1 MLTSQK
7 NMYFCFQKFQNM
19 YKQILALVFSFLFTT
34 VYAQSSDEVLLTI
47 NDHNYTVAD
56 FERVYTKNL
65 DLLKDESQKDLDNYM
80 DLYVLYQLKVQK
92 AYALDLDEKESYKE
106 ELDKHRR
113 ELAEKYFTDEKQLD
127 KLVKEAFDRSAFERE
142 ASHILIRIDQFASP
156 QDTLKA
162 YQKAMEVYEKAQSE
176 ADFGEL
182 AVEYSEDPSAKQN
195 KGYLGYFTVF
205 RMVYPF
211 ESAAFETPIGEVS
224 KPVRSR
230 FGYHII
236 KVTDEKPIR
245 YFRSISLIR
254 INEADFADANQA
266 EEMINKAYSELKQG
280 KPIEE
285 VSEHYVYGAKN
296 GFRKIEKFYPGSLS
310 VQGLDDKV
318 YEMIEGQYTKPFSD
332 RGSWYIVQ
340 LDKILPMPTYE
351 ESYANI
357 RRRVISDS
365 RAQVLK
371 KDLNKHL
378 QEKYQFKTV
387 SNALQSVFN
396 LYKGKT
402 NSEDWTLP
410 TPKNAD
416 ETIATYDGGQFTAGE
431 LSDFL
436 NKRLGLKADFTISET
451 YLNNEWEEFVSYNLK
466 KNYDA
471 NLENMFPEFKYTVQ
485 EYREGLLLFDLMEQE
500 IWTKAQ
506 QDTLAQQTYFQN
518 HAEKYEEPAK
528 IVGALMIYDTEKEA
542 EKAMKFYQKNHS
554 YEKTVEKH
562 QPENWYKGDM
572 AETDERLKNS
582 KKPQENAVQVFPVK
596 SKFALLI
603 VEDYVP
609 AKIPDW
615 KDVETRVA
623 YDYQSFYETEWNNE
637 LKQNAKIVINQSAF
651 DKLKQKYQQ

>member
-1 MLTSQK
+1 
-7 NMYFCFQKFQNM
+7 
-19 YKQILALVFSFLFTT
+19 
-34 VYAQSSDEVLLTI
+34 
-47 NDHNYTVAD
+47 
-56 FERVYTKNL
+56 
-65 DLLKDESQKDLDNYM
+65 
-80 DLYVLYQLKVQK
+80 
-92 AYALDLDEKESYKE
+92 
-106 ELDKHRR
+106 
-113 ELAEKYFTDEKQLD
+113 

-142 ASHILIRIDQFASP
+142 ASHILFRIDQYASP

-162 YQKAMEVYEKAQSE
+162 YQKAMEVYEKAQSGT
-176 ADFGEL
+176 DFGEL

-195 KGYLGYFTVF
+195 KGCLGYFTVF

-211 ESAAFETPIGEVS
+211 ESAAFETSVGEVS

-236 KVTDEKPIR
+236 KVTDETPIS

-296 GFRKIEKFYPGSLS
+296 GVRKIEKFYPGSLS

-318 YEMIEGQYTKPFSD
+318 YEMIEGEFTQPFSD
-332 RGSWYIVQ
+332 KGSWYIVQ

-365 RAQVLK
+365 RAQILK

-378 QEKYQFKTV
+378 QEKYQFAPNQ
-387 SNALQSVFN
+387 NALQSVFN
-396 LYKGKT
+396 LYKGQN

-466 KNYDA
+466 KKYDE
-471 NLENMFPEFKYTVQ
+471 NLENMYPEFKYTVQ
-485 EYREGLLLFDLMEQE
+485 EYREGLLLFD
-500 IWTKAQ
+500 
-506 QDTLAQQTYFQN
+506 
-518 HAEKYEEPAK
+518 
-528 IVGALMIYDTEKEA
+528 
-542 EKAMKFYQKNHS
+542 
-554 YEKTVEKH
+554 
-562 QPENWYKGDM
+562 
-572 AETDERLKNS
+572 
-582 KKPQENAVQVFPVK
+582 
-596 SKFALLI
+596 
-603 VEDYVP
+603 
-609 AKIPDW
+609 
-615 KDVETRVA
+615 
-623 YDYQSFYETEWNNE
+623 
-637 LKQNAKIVINQSAF
+637 
-651 DKLKQKYQQ
+651 

>member
-1 MLTSQK
+1 
-7 NMYFCFQKFQNM
+7 M
-19 YKQILALVFSFLFTT
+19 YKQILALVFLLLFTT
-34 VYAQSSDEVLLTI
+34 VYAQSPNEVLLTI
-47 NDHNYTVAD
+47 NNHSYSVDD

-92 AYALDLDEKESYKE
+92 AYALGLDEKESYKE
-106 ELDKHRR
+106 ELAKHRK
-113 ELAEKYFTDEKQLD
+113 ELAEKYFTDETRLD
-127 KLVKEAFDRSAFERE
+127 ELIKEAYDRSSFERE

-156 QDTLKA
+156 QDTLQA
-162 YQKAMEVYEKAQSE
+162 YQKAMDVYQKAQSGM
-176 ADFGEL
+176 DFGEL

-211 ESAAFETPIGEVS
+211 ESATFKTPVGEVS
-224 KPVRSR
+224 EPVRSR

-245 YFRSISLIR
+245 YYRSISMIR
-254 INEADFADANQA
+254 INEADFADAAQA
-266 EEMINKAYSELKQG
+266 EEMINKAYTELQQG

-310 VQGLDDKV
+310 VQGIDDKV
-318 YEMIEGQYTKPFSD
+318 YEMSEGQFTQPFSD
-332 RGSWYIVQ
+332 KGSWYIVQ

-365 RAQVLK
+365 RAQVLQ

-378 QEKYQFKTV
+378 QEKYHFQPQQKV
-387 SNALQSVFN
+387 LQSVVN

-402 NSEDWTLP
+402 NNKDWNPPVL
-410 TPKNAD
+410 KNAD
-416 ETIATYDGGQFTAGE
+416 EVIGSYDGGEFTANQFA
-431 LSDFL
+431 DFL
-436 NKRLGLKADFTISET
+436 NNRLKLKADFTISET
-451 YLNNEWEEFVSYNLK
+451 YISNEWEEFVSRNLK
-466 KNYDA
+466 QIYDE
-471 NLENMFPEFKYTVQ
+471 NLEEMYPEFKHTVQ

-500 IWTKAQ
+500 IWTKAK
-506 QDTLAQQTYFQN
+506 QDTIAQQNYFKAN
-518 HAEKYEEPAK
+518 AEKYQEPSK
-528 IVGALMIYDTEKEA
+528 IVGGLLIYDTKKQA

-562 QPENWYKGDM
+562 QPETWYKGDI

-582 KKPQENAVQVFPVK
+582 KNHHKGSVQVFPVK
-596 SKFALLI
+596 SKYAVLVI
-603 VEDYVP
+603 DDYVS
-609 AKIPDW
+609 ARIPHW
-615 KDVETRVA
+615 EEVENRVA
-623 YDYQSFYETEWNNE
+623 YDYQSSYETEWNNQ
-637 LKQNAKIVINQSAF
+637 LKQNAEIVVNQSAF
-651 DKLKQKYQQ
+651 DQLKRKYKQ